1 MNKNKIN
8 TLVNAIAHDNKEYID
23 GTIADYILNNSEL
36 SGDWSPLLEDPTDK
50 EIEELKDYLL
60 EYWDIAPDEVIF

>member
-23 GTIADYILNNSEL
+23 GTIADYIINNAEMSN
-36 SGDWSPLLEDPTDK
+36 DWSPFLEDPTED
-50 EIEELKDYLL
+50 EIEELREYLEDNFDYSI
-60 EYWDIAPDEVIF
+60 EE